1 MYSEML
7 TNWLRYNYIWCINFS
22 RNFHYDLSF
31 GQIEPVWPFACLS
44 LNLMSLTHNFRTNW
58 KYSRGISSYDMKW
71 HKIVK
76 TQFFIDRHF
85 RFPSQ
90 KLWLRILLC
99 IIACCV
105 TLSLAFLLW
114 PFTPHHKSASGSSYV
129 EGHCLRSFTH
139 PSITSQAALAW
150 PLVELPCLDFPTR
163 TQKYFP
169 VLLGGH
175 TYIRL

>member
-7 TNWLRYNYIWCINFS
+7 TTWLRCNYIWRINFS

-31 GQIEPVWPFACLS
+31 GQIEPVWPLACLS

-99 IIACCV
+99 IIACVSPSHLPSC
-105 TLSLAFLLW
+105 FGPLLH
-114 PFTPHHKSASGSSYV
+114 TTNQ
-129 EGHCLRSFTH
+129 L
-139 PSITSQAALAW
+139 QAAAMLKAIVW
-150 PLVELPCLDFPTR
+150 DPLPTPPSHLKLP
-163 TQKYFP
+163 
-169 VLLGGH
+169 
-175 TYIRL
+175 